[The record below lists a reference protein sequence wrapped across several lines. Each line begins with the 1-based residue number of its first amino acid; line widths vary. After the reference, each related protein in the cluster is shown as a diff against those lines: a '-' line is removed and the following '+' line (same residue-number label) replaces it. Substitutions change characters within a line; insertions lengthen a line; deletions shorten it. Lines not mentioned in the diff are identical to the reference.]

1 MTILV
6 TGATGAVGAR
16 LVDRLVAEG
25 REPRVASR
33 RLSALLDRW
42 PELAAVELDVLR
54 PATIR
59 PALQGVTAA
68 YYLVHSMEPAAAGD
82 FRERDAEGRSPS
94 ARLRARRG
102 RARDLPGWPRQG
114 RRGALRA
121 SREPSRDGPH
131 PRRGWS
137 ARARVPSCDGRERR
151 QRLVHDADRS
161 REPAPGDGG
170 APLGRHA
177 LAADRRTM
185 SSATSW
191 RGWRRR
197 STVTALSWRSGDPT

>member
-68 YYLVHSMEPAAAGD
+68 YYLVHSMEPAAAGTPGS
-82 FRERDAEGRSPS
+82 EAEGRSPS

-102 RARDLPGWPRQG
+102 
-114 RRGALRA
+114 
-121 SREPSRDGPH
+121 
-131 PRRGWS
+131 
-137 ARARVPSCDGRERR
+137 
-151 QRLVHDADRS
+151 
-161 REPAPGDGG
+161 
-170 APLGRHA
+170 
-177 LAADRRTM
+177 
-185 SSATSW
+185 SSA
-191 RGWRRR
+191 
-197 STVTALSWRSGDPT
+197 

>member
-25 REPRVASR
+25 REPRVASVAR
-33 RLSALLDRW
+33 PPCSIGGRNSRPSSRCPASRDDPTSAPGRPPTTWSTRW
-42 PELAAVELDVLR
+42 NPRQPGTSRSETPRGAVLR
-54 PATIR
+54 R
-59 PALQGVTAA
+59 GC
-68 YYLVHSMEPAAAGD
+68 
-82 FRERDAEGRSPS
+82 
-94 ARLRARRG
+94 ARGEG
-102 RARDLPGWPRQG
+102 RARDLPGPRQG

-177 LAADRRTM
+177 SQPIAVDV

-197 STVTALSWRSGDPT
+197 STVTAPSWRSGDPT